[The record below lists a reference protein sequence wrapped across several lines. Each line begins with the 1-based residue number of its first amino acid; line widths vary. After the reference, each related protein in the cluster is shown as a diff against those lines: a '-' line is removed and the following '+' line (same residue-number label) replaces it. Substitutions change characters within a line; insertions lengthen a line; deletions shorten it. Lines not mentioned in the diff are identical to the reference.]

1 MAEYSTNT
9 GSLFKANPQY
19 LTSLYSKISSLVTAL
34 NETATGGIYG
44 NSYGWSVGNAPI
56 QPSYTRGTKAYAPS
70 WYSDA
75 TAYHNQSY
83 FIGTIPSLPTNTAGI
98 GDLIKGSSLTRLV
111 AYVDQLIN
119 LGIQCNYVACPYTP
133 CFDCKYSYHCGGC
146 CES

>member
-34 NETATGGIYG
+34 NQTSDDASGT
-44 NSYGWSVGNAPI
+44 NYGWSVGNAPV
-56 QPSYTRGTKAYAPS
+56 QPSYTGGTKAYAPS
-70 WYSDA
+70 WHSDA
-75 TAYHNQSY
+75 TAYHNQNY
-83 FIGTIPSLPTNTAGI
+83 FAGTIPSLPTNTAGI

-111 AYVDQLIN
+111 TYVDQLIN
-119 LGIQCNYVACPYTP
+119 IGIQCNYEACSYTP
-133 CFDCKYSYHCGGC
+133 CVDCEYTYPCGGC

>member
-19 LTSLYSKISSLVTAL
+19 LTSLYSKISSLVADL
-34 NETATGGIYG
+34 NQTFDDASGTC
-44 NSYGWSVGNAPI
+44 YGWSVGSAPA

-75 TAYHNQSY
+75 TAYHNQNY
-83 FIGTIPSLPTNTAGI
+83 FISTIPSLPTNTAGI

-111 AYVDQLIN
+111 TYVDQLIN
-119 LGIQCNYVACPYTP
+119 IGIQCNYEACSYTP
-133 CFDCKYSYHCGGC
+133 CFGCEYTYPCGGC

>member
-34 NETATGGIYG
+34 NATSDDAYG
-44 NSYGWSVGNAPI
+44 TNYGWSVGNAPV

-75 TAYHNQSY
+75 MAYHNQNY
-83 FIGTIPSLPTNTAGI
+83 FISTIPSLPTNTAGI
-98 GDLIKGSSLTRLV
+98 GDLITGSSLTRLV
-111 AYVDQLIN
+111 TYVGQLVDI
-119 LGIQCNYVACPYTP
+119 GIQCNYEACSYTP
-133 CFDCKYSYHCGGC
+133 CVGCEYTYSCGGC

>member
-19 LTSLYSKISSLVTAL
+19 LTSLYNKISSLVTAL
-34 NETATGGIYG
+34 NQTSDNASGT
-44 NSYGWSVGNAPI
+44 NYGWSVGNAPV

-75 TAYHNQSY
+75 TAYHNQNY
-83 FIGTIPSLPTNTAGI
+83 FTGTIPSLPTNTAGI

-111 AYVDQLIN
+111 TYVDQLIN
-119 LGIQCNYVACPYTP
+119 IGIQCNYEACSYTP
-133 CFDCKYSYHCGGC
+133 CFGCEYTYPCGGC

>member
-19 LTSLYSKISSLVTAL
+19 LTSLYSKISILVTAL
-34 NETATGGIYG
+34 NGTVEDAYG
-44 NSYGWSVGNAPI
+44 TDYGWSVGNAPV
-56 QPSYTRGTKAYAPS
+56 QPSYTSGTKAYAPS

-75 TAYHNQSY
+75 TAYHNQNY
-83 FIGTIPSLPTNTAGI
+83 FTSTIPSLPTNTAGI

-119 LGIQCNYVACPYTP
+119 IGIQCNYEA
-133 CFDCKYSYHCGGC
+133 
-146 CES
+146 

>member
-34 NETATGGIYG
+34 NQTSDDASGT
-44 NSYGWSVGNAPI
+44 NYGWSVGNAPV
-56 QPSYTRGTKAYAPS
+56 QPSYTRGTKAYTPS

-75 TAYHNQSY
+75 TAYHNQNY
-83 FIGTIPSLPTNTAGI
+83 FTGTIPSLPTNTAGI
-98 GDLIKGSSLTRLV
+98 GDLIKGSSLTSLV
-111 AYVDQLIN
+111 AYVNQLIN
-119 LGIQCNYVACPYTP
+119 IGIQCNYEACSYTI
-133 CFDCKYSYHCGGC
+133 CVDCEYTYPCGGC

>member
-19 LTSLYSKISSLVTAL
+19 LTSLYSKISSLVADL
-34 NETATGGIYG
+34 NQTFDDASGTC
-44 NSYGWSVGNAPI
+44 YGWSVGNAPV
-56 QPSYTRGTKAYAPS
+56 QPSYTRGTKAYTPS

-75 TAYHNQSY
+75 TAYHNQNY
-83 FIGTIPSLPTNTAGI
+83 FVSTIPSLPTNTAGI

-111 AYVDQLIN
+111 AYIDQLSNI
-119 LGIQCNYVACPYTP
+119 GIQCNYEACSYTP
-133 CFDCKYSYHCGGC
+133 CVGCEYTGICGGC

>member
-34 NETATGGIYG
+34 NQTSDDASGT
-44 NSYGWSVGNAPI
+44 NYGWSVGNAPV
-56 QPSYTRGTKAYAPS
+56 QPSYTRGTKAYTPS

-75 TAYHNQSY
+75 TAYHNQNY
-83 FIGTIPSLPTNTAGI
+83 FTGTIPSLPTNTAGI
-98 GDLIKGSSLTRLV
+98 GDLIKGSSLTSLV
-111 AYVDQLIN
+111 AYVNQLIN
-119 LGIQCNYVACPYTP
+119 IGIQCNYEACSYTP
-133 CFDCKYSYHCGGC
+133 CVGCEYTYPCGGC

>member
-1 MAEYSTNT
+1 MAEYSINT
-9 GSLFKANPQY
+9 GSLFRANPQY

-34 NETATGGIYG
+34 NSTSDGAYG
-44 NSYGWSVGNAPI
+44 TNYGWSVGNAPV

-75 TAYHNQSY
+75 IAYHTQNFFS
-83 FIGTIPSLPTNTAGI
+83 GTLPSLPTDTADP

-111 AYVDQLIN
+111 TYVDQLIN
-119 LGIQCNYVACPYTP
+119 LGIQCNYETCSYTP
-133 CFDCKYSYHCGGC
+133 CYSCEYTGICGGC